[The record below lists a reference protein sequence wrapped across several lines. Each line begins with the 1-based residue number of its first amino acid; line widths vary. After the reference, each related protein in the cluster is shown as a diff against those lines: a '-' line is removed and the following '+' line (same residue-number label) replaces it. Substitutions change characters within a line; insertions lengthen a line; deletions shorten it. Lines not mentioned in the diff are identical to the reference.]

1 MSPRPASIT
10 TKDFRRTRW
19 LVVASG
25 KGGSGKTTA
34 SRNLAVE
41 AAVSGLNVL
50 LLDLDRQQTLS
61 QWFRR
66 RPAEAKS
73 ISLATLSMQELG
85 ANLRSLEDGAIEQK
99 IDLVIVDTPPGV
111 EEQAEAMR
119 LLLRKA
125 SLVLVPSGQ
134 GTPDLAS
141 VIDWMRFLKA
151 EKVPAAFVLNRVKRS
166 AKSYH
171 AAKLALNRA
180 GILCPIEVR
189 DLEDIQ
195 MTYDHGLGVAEVRGA
210 AGSEDVKGVWEF
222 VSQQM
227 GI

>member
-1 MSPRPASIT
+1 MSPRSKAKST
-10 TKDFRRTRW
+10 VGSRW

-25 KGGSGKTTA
+25 KGGSGKTTV

-66 RPAEAKS
+66 RPPEAKS
-73 ISLATLSMQELG
+73 VSLVTFPIHEFG
-85 ANLRSLEDGAIEQK
+85 ANLRSVEDGAIEQK

-119 LLLRKA
+119 LLIRKA
-125 SLVLVPSGQ
+125 AFVLVPSGQ

-141 VIDWMRFLKA
+141 VVDWMRFLKA
-151 EKVPAAFVLNRVKRS
+151 ENIPAAFLLNRVKRS

-180 GILCPIEVR
+180 GVLCPIEIR

-210 AGSEDVKGVWEF
+210 AGTDDIKGVWEF
-222 VSQQM
+222 VSQQI

>member
-1 MSPRPASIT
+1 MSPRPKAR
-10 TKDFRRTRW
+10 DPVGVHW

-25 KGGSGKTTA
+25 KGGSGKTTV

-41 AAVSGLNVL
+41 AAMSGLNVL

-73 ISLATLSMQELG
+73 VSLVTFSMHEFG
-85 ANLRSLEDGAIEQK
+85 ANLSSVEKGATEQN

-119 LLLRKA
+119 LLIRKA
-125 SLVLVPSGQ
+125 ALVLVPSGQ

-141 VIDWMRFLKA
+141 VVDWMRFLKA

-180 GILCPIEVR
+180 GVLCPIEIR

-210 AGSEDVKGVWEF
+210 AGTEDIKGVWEF
-222 VSQQM
+222 VSQQI